1 MSRPLLGLILIN
13 HDSFGKVQENLC
25 SQQPQEKQAQL
36 SKVRRIT
43 FSIMVRTEP
52 GAACSISNIFE
63 VFDLKIYFIITLK
76 IPKSLVR
83 FILER
88 FINSLFSVLRI

>member
-36 SKVRRIT
+36 SKVRRL
-43 FSIMVRTEP
+43 P
-52 GAACSISNIFE
+52 
-63 VFDLKIYFIITLK
+63 
-76 IPKSLVR
+76 
-83 FILER
+83 
-88 FINSLFSVLRI
+88 